1 MTSLDARVVDV
12 PGARLAVSDSGAA
25 DRPILL
31 LHGGPGVPD
40 YLEPVA
46 HLLAN
51 DHRVIR
57 FDQRGT
63 GASPCHDQRYGL
75 DQHIADVEAVRQ
87 ACGVARVGLFGHSWG
102 GLLAQLYTSRYPDRV
117 SHLCLCNSS
126 IGVGEDWR
134 VMERA
139 VLAFN
144 RRRGGW
150 SGFLRLGV
158 DQALA
163 LLPGG
168 LGDRAARRMMARVW
182 RHYFDPPSAAPPP
195 SSTWLAGIH
204 SRPILATRQA
214 IVAADASRLDPV
226 PPAVPVLIIFGEQDI
241 YGETTTRLIQRV
253 PHARAVTLAGAGHIP
268 WLQNQTT
275 FSSEIRSFF
284 NAAHPQP
291 TARTAVGQRL

>member
-1 MTSLDARVVDV
+1 MTSVRSRFVDV
-12 PGARLAVSDSGAA
+12 PGARLAVYDGGVA

-40 YLEPVA
+40 YLRPVA
-46 HLLAN
+46 NFLAN

-63 GASPCHDQRYGL
+63 GASPCHDRRYGL
-75 DQHIADVEAVRQ
+75 DQHVEDVEAVRQ

-117 SHLCLCNSS
+117 SQLCLCNSS

-134 VMERA
+134 VMERV

-150 SGFLRLGV
+150 SGFLRLGL

-182 RHYFDPPSAAPPP
+182 RHYFDPPSAAPRP
-195 SSTWLAGIH
+195 SPTWLAGIH
-204 SRPILATRQA
+204 SRPVFATRQA
-214 IVAADASRLDPV
+214 IVAADAGRLHPV
-226 PPAVPVLIIFGEQDI
+226 PPTLPVLIIFGEQDI
-241 YGETTTRLIQRV
+241 YGETTTRLIRRV

-268 WLQNQTT
+268 WLQSQTAFAT
-275 FSSEIRSFF
+275 EVRSFF
-284 NAAHPQP
+284 NAAYSQA
-291 TARTAVGQRL
+291 TARTAVGQAR